1 MEAAEV
7 AVAIVPRRLLFS
19 LQAATLPNS
28 RITTPIVVVVEGIM
42 GRVEHDS
49 TKPRAHISKEMQI
62 VLVSMAIREV
72 QVRRVVAEVLVAAII
87 GVATA
92 AKTTFIIIIEIITT
106 RAAKV
111 EPIRRREATTI
122 MVIRVVVEA
131 GAVVAKVATKIE
143 AIIEIIIVSTD
154 IHKL

>member
-28 RITTPIVVVVEGIM
+28 RITTPIVVVVGIM

-72 QVRRVVAEVLVAAII
+72 QVLRVVAEVLVAAII

-106 RAAKV
+106 QAAKV

-143 AIIEIIIVSTD
+143 VIIEIIIVSTD